1 MSKDDKQFRK
11 MEAPRLAPHE
21 LEAAD
26 WDKGNTKNV
35 SDSMLTYRREVA
47 EIHQLG
53 AGRWS

>member
-11 MEAPRLAPHE
+11 MEAPRLAPYE

-47 EIHQLG
+47 EVH
-53 AGRWS
+53 